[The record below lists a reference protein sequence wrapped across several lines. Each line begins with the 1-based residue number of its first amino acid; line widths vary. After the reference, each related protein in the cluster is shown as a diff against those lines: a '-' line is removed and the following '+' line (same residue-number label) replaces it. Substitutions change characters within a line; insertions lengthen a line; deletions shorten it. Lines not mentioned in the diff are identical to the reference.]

1 MLTDFFFCA
10 LQPTL
15 FTYGSV
21 FVTHN
26 IALLIV

>member
-1 MLTDFFFCA
+1 MLKDILYA
-10 LQPTL
+10 LQATL
-15 FTYGSV
+15 FTYVTV